1 MRARIFFAAMG
12 ITLGASTAVVADS
25 AFAFAFGASTFDLD
39 ELETQLGDNG
49 YAPRLDV
56 GDVLSGFSCY
66 RLTEGG
72 LVLGVEIQGARQS
85 VFSDSARAEV
95 SVSTFVLQLG
105 RTVHRTKRLRVYPL
119 IGIGNSGARVH
130 LTRRAARPGFDGT
143 VPIDAEAA
151 QRARRFDFVE
161 TIDAAHVEEHAIEVQ
176 LPFLQ
181 RRLPHGFHPVPF
193 VVGQAT
199 PDQVEAVMEELW
211 GGVETLI
218 VVSSDLSH
226 FHDYD
231 TARRIDADTSAAI
244 ENLSPQSLQEGG
256 ACGRVPIQALLS
268 VAVRRGLTART
279 VDLRNSGD
287 TAGGRSEVVGYGA
300 YVIG

>member
-1 MRARIFFAAMG
+1 MAGRFYPDDAADLAAIVDDFVAAADPG
-12 ITLGASTAVVADS
+12 AAASTAPKALIAPHAGYPYSGPIAASAYACLQVAAVERVVMFAPAHRWS
-25 AFAFAFGASTFDLD
+25 VAGLALPESTAF
-39 ELETQLGDNG
+39 ET
-49 YAPRLDV
+49 
-56 GDVLSGFSCY
+56 
-66 RLTEGG
+66 
-72 LVLGVEIQGARQS
+72 
-85 VFSDSARAEV
+85 
-95 SVSTFVLQLG
+95 
-105 RTVHRTKRLRVYPL
+105 PL
-119 IGIGNSGARVH
+119 
-130 LTRRAARPGFDGT
+130 GT
-143 VPIDAEAA
+143 VPVDAEAA

-181 RRLPHGFHPVPF
+181 RRLPHGFHLVPF

-199 PDQVEAVMEELW
+199 SGQIEAVMEELW
-211 GGVETLI
+211 GGAETLI

-231 TARRIDADTSAAI
+231 TARRLDADTSAAI
-244 ENLSPQSLQEGG
+244 ENLSPQSLREGG